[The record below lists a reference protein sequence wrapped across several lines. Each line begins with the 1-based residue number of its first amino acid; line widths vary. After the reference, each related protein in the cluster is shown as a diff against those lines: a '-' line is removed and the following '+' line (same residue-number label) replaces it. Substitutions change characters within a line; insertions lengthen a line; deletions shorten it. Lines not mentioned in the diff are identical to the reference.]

1 VIAVQDYKM
10 SAIKEVVRR
19 AAYPGIVLCLCIVSI
34 HAGAAEVQFNPRVE
48 VGASY
53 DDNANLA
60 GTNANK
66 VKTFGEDVDARLEVR
81 AIEPT
86 GEWRLTPEVDGAAY
100 PGHSEL
106 NSNGEFL
113 YFYGNEHGPRYE
125 ASAYGY
131 LSSQSLMKNYL
142 PTAALGGGLG
152 QPEPG
157 ATIGNLASNRQNLGY
172 VDPAYSL
179 QMTPRRRLELN
190 ASFVD
195 ARYNHEFTGGYTDYT
210 NDSGSAAIVL
220 QATQTGSLA
229 LRATAANFKP
239 HVGFATNTYGF
250 ETEWDG
256 HFSQTKQYYMR
267 LGFERSNFSP
277 VSSALPSGPSA
288 TTVSGGIGTHWT
300 YQVTELFADLTRNV
314 APTAQGYAVTESQL
328 RLRLSRRLTER
339 FAAFVGV
346 RGIIQEPFS
355 GTVAGL
361 PTQHYVFA
369 TGGFEWRVLRQ
380 FSLVGAYDFTGSRYL
395 GPSAQSNMIHFSF
408 IYEPNRIADGPAIT
422 VGY

>member
-1 VIAVQDYKM
+1 M
-10 SAIKEVVRR
+10 SAIKEAART
-19 AAYPGIVLCLCIVSI
+19 AAYSGIILCCCVFGSQPAI
-34 HAGAAEVQFNPRVE
+34 AEVQFNPRVE
-48 VGASY
+48 VGVSY

-60 GTNANK
+60 AASANQI
-66 VKTFGEDVDARLEVR
+66 KTSGEDLDARLEVR
-81 AIEPT
+81 SILPA
-86 GEWRLTPEVDGAAY
+86 GEWRLTPVVDGAAY

-113 YFYGNEHGPRYE
+113 YFYGDEHGPRYD

-142 PTAALGGGLG
+142 PTAALIGGLG

-157 ATIGNLASNRQNLGY
+157 ATLGNLVALRQNLGY
-172 VDPAYSL
+172 IDPAYSL

-190 ASFVD
+190 ASFLD
-195 ARYNHEFTGGYTDYT
+195 ARYNHELKGGYTDYT
-210 NDSGSAAIVL
+210 NVSGSAAIVL

-229 LRATAANFKP
+229 LRATAANFEP

-250 ETEWDG
+250 ETEWNG
-256 HFSQTKQYYMR
+256 HFSKTKQYYVR
-267 LGFERSNFSP
+267 LGVERSNFSR

-288 TTVSGGIGTHWT
+288 TSVSGGIGTHWT

-314 APTAQGYAVTESQL
+314 VPSAQGYAVTESQL

-346 RGIIQEPFS
+346 RGIIQAPFNS
-355 GTVAGL
+355 ALADLSTE
-361 PTQHYVFA
+361 HYVFA

-380 FSLVGAYDFTGSRYL
+380 LSLVGAYDFTGSKYV
-395 GPSAQSNMIHFSF
+395 GPAAQSSTVRLAI
-408 IYEPNRIADGPAIT
+408 IYEPNRITDGPAIT